1 MKTKNDFAVKR
12 GKCFTT
18 FSTST
23 AALAYNAVCLGSMLM
38 IRTTS
43 GWKNFY

>member
-1 MKTKNDFAVKR
+1 MKAADFAVKR

-18 FSTST
+18 FLVLK
-23 AALAYNAVCLGSMLM
+23 AAMAYNAVCQGSMLM
-38 IRTTS
+38 IRMTS